1 VLTVAPMNHKCSVL
15 VLALLASACASTPAA
30 PFDTLKASNL
40 VAYRLQNYEPQTPPA
55 GAAAAT
61 GALPFIP
68 PEIQTWAQQA
78 VPALQNMLPPGLLP
92 QGLIPGLGGAAP
104 QQAAAQAPRFHG
116 FRILEQSAIGDTELK
131 AHLGEI
137 FGTKDSFQAQHAP
150 CMYAEMGLSFA
161 SAPGAPT
168 NDVLI
173 SFSCNQAQ
181 GFNFVWPHP
190 VNGMTPEFVKELG
203 EIVPKLF
210 VGTTPAPAQ
219 PISML

>member
-1 VLTVAPMNHKCSVL
+1 MNNTSSVL

-30 PFDTLKASNL
+30 PFDTLKTSNL

-55 GAAAAT
+55 GAAT

-68 PEIQTWAQQA
+68 PEIQNWAQQA

-92 QGLIPGLGGAAP
+92 QGLIPGLGGTLP
-104 QQAAAQAPRFHG
+104 QAAAQTPRFHG
-116 FRILEQSAIGDTELK
+116 FRILEQSAIGDTALK
-131 AHLGEI
+131 EHLAEI
-137 FGTKDSFQAQHAP
+137 LGTKDSFQAQHAP

-161 SAPGAPT
+161 SAPGVPP

-190 VNGMTPEFVKELG
+190 TNGMTPEFVKELG

-210 VGTTPAPAQ
+210 VGTTPAPGQ